1 MPFRGRIVTAAKD
14 KSSSNY
20 EQQEAQQYHHSQKST
35 AFHKR
40 GCLFS
45 CRDAGKYVNQTLLAF
60 HGFNVDIA
68 LIWHFRT
75 DSDPSARHFREA
87 IIVALGS
94 NSRKPKR
101 IQKAKASER

>member
-1 MPFRGRIVTAAKD
+1 VPRRVAEALSKYLPLKIV
-14 KSSSNY
+14 
-20 EQQEAQQYHHSQKST
+20 E
-35 AFHKR
+35 
-40 GCLFS
+40 LP
-45 CRDAGKYVNQTLLAF
+45 F

>member
-1 MPFRGRIVTAAKD
+1 VPRRVAEALSKYLPLKIV
-14 KSSSNY
+14 
-20 EQQEAQQYHHSQKST
+20 E
-35 AFHKR
+35 
-40 GCLFS
+40 LP
-45 CRDAGKYVNQTLLAF
+45 F

-75 DSDPSARHFREA
+75 DSDPSAGHFREA
-87 IIVALGS
+87 IFVALGS